1 MGLESVVEEGDDLRS
16 LYVTA
21 RTSLYR
27 FRTKVVGLPV
37 IRAQ

>member
-1 MGLESVVEEGDDLRS
+1 MGLESVVEEGD
-16 LYVTA
+16 VTA